1 MPKLSEKVSDF
12 DDENN
17 YRWYIEWDNATSL
30 EATKMVMLLQEW
42 LECGSSAS
50 ENSNSIWWDIDSPD
64 RNTTVEWFE
73 DGSLTVTIGKWI
85 FE

>member
-12 DDENN
+12 DDENS